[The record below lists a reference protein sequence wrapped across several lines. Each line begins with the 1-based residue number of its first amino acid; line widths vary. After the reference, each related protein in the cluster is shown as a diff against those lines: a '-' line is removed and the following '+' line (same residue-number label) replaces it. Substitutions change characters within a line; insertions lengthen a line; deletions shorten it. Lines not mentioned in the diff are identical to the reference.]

1 VACDNLQQAA
11 FSGGLANS
19 LLPDPAALGSLSA
32 DALRAYV
39 AQQFVG
45 SNMAVAGAGISLAA
59 LQQVA
64 EPLLAAAGSGAAPA
78 APASSYTGGV
88 LVALSPGAEPTVGVA
103 FQAKGGLGDLKATAT
118 ATVAK
123 ALLAAPVREVLPW
136 QGKALEGPLT
146 SVTPVVQVCGWVVGH
161 DGHAGGHAH
170 TRPTVALLANSR
182 HTDCAGSLSWDSVAA
197 RPWLWA
203 ETEPLAQA
211 STRGT
216 S

>member
-1 VACDNLQQAA
+1 M
-11 FSGGLANS
+11 GG
-19 LLPDPAALGSLSA
+19 
-32 DALRAYV
+32 
-39 AQQFVG
+39 
-45 SNMAVAGAGISLAA
+45 
-59 LQQVA
+59 
-64 EPLLAAAGSGAAPA
+64 
-78 APASSYTGGV
+78 
-88 LVALSPGAEPTVGVA
+88 A
-103 FQAKGGLGDLKATAT
+103 FQAKGGLGDIKETAT

-161 DGHAGGHAH
+161 DGHAGGHAY